1 MVSLKTYPS
10 SLLRNKHQQRAV
22 NNLSFSLY
30 LSVKRNG
37 EAGDSSAGRT
47 LLLFQTLQVQFPA
60 PTLGSLQPICHSRLK
75 ELDTSSGL
83 RVRAHTRHI
92 LTQLEAFLLYY
103 RQIFWVT
110 IHRNHNSDPWPPCST
125 SCRSLSYLDAL
136 LSPS

>member
-1 MVSLKTYPS
+1 MDGEPENIPS

-30 LSVKRNG
+30 LSVKQNG

-60 PTLGSLQPICHSRLK
+60 PTLGNLQPLCHSRLK

-83 RVRAHTRHI
+83 
-92 LTQLEAFLLYY
+92 
-103 RQIFWVT
+103 
-110 IHRNHNSDPWPPCST
+110 
-125 SCRSLSYLDAL
+125 
-136 LSPS
+136 